1 MFSAGTKA
9 ALNFHLLVIE
19 GRLGSVVACGDMG
32 NVRGFCELPFL
43 KQASLEV
50 NLPNIKAII
59 WTWFFLIEP
68 KGIAHI
74 VYFYFLKI
82 SL

>member
-1 MFSAGTKA
+1 MGEQTAMFFYFPRNQPKLIPSCHSWLHRERLLRKMFSACTKA

-43 KQASLEV
+43 KQAS
-50 NLPNIKAII
+50 
-59 WTWFFLIEP
+59 
-68 KGIAHI
+68 
-74 VYFYFLKI
+74 
-82 SL
+82 